1 MRRVVVLVT
10 SIAVVVVV
18 AVALTV
24 STSHH
29 GPVRP
34 AGVIRTAVPA
44 TAPAPPPT
52 PSATFDAD
60 AFLNALTRVDGTV
73 ANQLIDAL
81 SPADRAALANDV
93 NDRIGAAMG

>member
-10 SIAVVVVV
+10 AIAVVVVV

-24 STSHH
+24 STHHH

-34 AGVIRTAVPA
+34 ASVVRTAVPA
-44 TAPAPPPT
+44 AAPAPPPT

-60 AFLNALTRVDGTV
+60 AFLSALTRVDGTV